1 MTITIEQVV
10 ERIEDWKGKAVAV
23 HPLSGGLT
31 NSNYRVEVN
40 GAPYVIRIPGAS
52 TELLAIDRTNEYH
65 NTKAAGESGVG
76 PAIAHYL
83 PDENVMVLEFIHGET
98 MSISKLKAAGMP
110 ARIAHSLKI
119 LDEMVMENLL
129 EQEAAKRNITVL
141 ELLRQEVDGKARA
154 ITDAEVTEFI
164 QLNQARIRPGTP
176 DISARV
182 RQQLE
187 KQARDARQQQYL
199 GSVRAGAKVDVRL
212 PEPEIEPVE
221 VSTAG
226 GQVMGPANAPVT
238 IIEFSDFQCPYCRT
252 VQATLKRLRERFGDR
267 VRLVF
272 RDLPILDLHPGAD
285 RAAEAARCAADQG
298 KFWEYHDVL
307 FANPDKQKPEDLVRH
322 AKDLGLSMP
331 RFEDCVVKRRFA
343 AAVAADVAEAKSL
356 GLGSTPTFFINGRVL
371 VGAHPYENFERLIGS
386 ELKRLGR

>member
-1 MTITIEQVV
+1 MSHCPRVPLLV
-10 ERIEDWKGKAVAV
+10 ALVLVASLAGAAVAGAEEV
-23 HPLSGGLT
+23 VARAGDRAITRKDLDRRLT
-31 NSNYRVEVN
+31 
-40 GAPYVIRIPGAS
+40 GARQA
-52 TELLAIDRTNEYH
+52 LQQQWH
-65 NTKAAGESGVG
+65 
-76 PAIAHYL
+76 
-83 PDENVMVLEFIHGET
+83 
-98 MSISKLKAAGMP
+98 
-110 ARIAHSLKI
+110 AHSLKI

-322 AKDLGLSMP
+322 ARDLGLALP
-331 RFEDCVVKRRFA
+331 RFEDCVTTRRFA
-343 AAVAADVAEAKSL
+343 AAVAADVADAKSL
-356 GLGSTPTFFINGRVL
+356 GLGSTPTFFINGRIL
-371 VGAHPYENFERLIGS
+371 VGAHPYENFERLVNG